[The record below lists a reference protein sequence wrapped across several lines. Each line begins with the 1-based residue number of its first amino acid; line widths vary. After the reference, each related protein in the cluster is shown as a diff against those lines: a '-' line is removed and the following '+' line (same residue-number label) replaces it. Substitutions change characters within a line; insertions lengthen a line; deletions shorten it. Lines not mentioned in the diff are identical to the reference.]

1 MLSQEVS
8 ASAFESLVS
17 HLASDAIFRAA
28 LAADPESALA
38 ARGLTLTDTEREL
51 VERLRPL
58 LALPADALLQR
69 LLGGGPPTPGSGG
82 TRPSF
87 PAQTVP

>member
-1 MLSQEVS
+1 VGTSLSLLVTN
-8 ASAFESLVS
+8 AF
-17 HLASDAIFRAA
+17 FRATFA
-28 LAADPESALA
+28 TDLVAALA

-69 LLGGGPPTPGSGG
+69 LLGGGPPAPGAGG
-82 TRPSF
+82 MQLF
-87 PAQTVP
+87 AQTVP